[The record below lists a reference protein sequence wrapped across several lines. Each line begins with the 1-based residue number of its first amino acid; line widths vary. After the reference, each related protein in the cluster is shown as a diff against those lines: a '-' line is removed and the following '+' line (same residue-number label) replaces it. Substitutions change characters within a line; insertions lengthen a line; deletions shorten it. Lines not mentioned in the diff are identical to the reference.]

1 MLELENAKKN
11 LAAVF
16 DVCAFRTFLDGG
28 FSEKVF
34 IVTDQ
39 QRYDTIRALGFDY
52 MDTPHID
59 RLVEEGVAF
68 SDCHVTAASCV
79 PARASLFKG

>member
-1 MLELENAKKN
+1 MIPVRVEVEKSSRNVAAKARRRLPVLELENAKKN

-52 MDTPHID
+52 
-59 RLVEEGVAF
+59 
-68 SDCHVTAASCV
+68 
-79 PARASLFKG
+79 RAYA